1 MITLNLVKNKLA
13 VAFLENPPL
22 ADDAERINAIP
33 GKESIYGIDEDGD
46 SCIKHWLLPKSMLR
60 DLFENWHGDEIAVGE
75 SAAALCQSYYTQLA
89 NIEDLPPV
97 SSEGLEFLRKPKPWQ
112 MKYICINKGKRNLIC
127 ALNIGFG
134 KTLAVLERAK
144 LVEGRTDFKLL
155 IICPKNV
162 MTNWQSEVR
171 LTYDLPSF
179 IFWEEGKNVPKLQ
192 AVLKDQQIVISS
204 YEMVK
209 HLQKHFRPEQ
219 IIIDEIHSFKTPKAE
234 RTKQVKA
241 IRKAFPDAGVQGAS
255 GTLAHNQPTDMYEP
269 IDIVSPGLLGSRAA
283 FKAKY
288 MRASDHVYI
297 DKVLPSGL
305 VTQIK
310 IPVGFKPINIDKLH
324 EQIKPVVYTVDP
336 TEFQTFED
344 YTDYIVVAMKGEQK
358 RLYEK
363 TLTEFLD
370 AVDCGS
376 LMPGEQLSVLSRL
389 RQLAEGAF
397 HAEEAETEDSGKLD
411 FIEEMLEQK
420 DPEERVIIWSC
431 FRKGLEILHER
442 HADKGAV
449 LFTGQVSDNRK
460 KLGVYSFQGC
470 RTEEEYEHF
479 RQLKSKTKDWQ
490 YEPGKASILLGI
502 MHQSTIGFNL
512 NRSSKQYI
520 LTSDWLDSTLSQTLG
535 RIKRLDNTAP
545 YVESVFLHS
554 KDSDEHERLL
564 ATYRKGQIA
573 AQVLQ
578 GKNSDLNLLRIQEI
592 NRLRKLRER
601 L

>member
-1 MITLNLVKNKLA
+1 MAIHLELIKNQIVLSLVNA
-13 VAFLENPPL
+13 SD
-22 ADDAERINAIP
+22 DDAERVNSILS
-33 GKESIYGIDEDGD
+33 KEPIYGIDSEGD
-46 SCIKHWLLPKSMLR
+46 SCILHWLLPKANLR
-60 DLFENWHGDEIAVGE
+60 DIYENWEGDEITIGA
-75 SAAALCQSYYTQLA
+75 SACQFCQDYYAQITD
-89 NIEDLPPV
+89 IDKLPSCKAEP
-97 SSEGLEFLRKPKPWQ
+97 SFLREPKAWQ
-112 MKYICINKGKRNLIC
+112 RKYILINKSKKNLIC

-134 KTLAVLERAK
+134 KTLAVLERAR
-144 LVEGRTDFKLL
+144 LVEGNTDFKLL

-179 IFWEEGKNVPKLQ
+179 IFWEEGKKIPTLQ
-192 AVLKDQQIVISS
+192 KVLKDQQIVISS
-204 YEMVK
+204 YEMMK
-209 HLQKHFRPEQ
+209 SLQKHFRPNQ
-219 IIIDEIHSFKTPKAE
+219 IIIDEIHSFKTPKAD
-234 RTKQVKA
+234 RTKQLRA
-241 IRKAFPDAGVQGAS
+241 IRKAFPDAGCQGAS

-288 MRASDHVYI
+288 MKATDNIYI
-297 DKVLPSGL
+297 DKILPSGL
-305 VTQIK
+305 VTSYKMPI
-310 IPVGFKPINIDKLH
+310 GFKPINIDQLH

-344 YTDYIVVAMKGEQK
+344 FTDYIVVDMVGEQRK
-358 RLYEK
+358 LYEK
-363 TLTEFLD
+363 TLNEFLD
-370 AVDCGS
+370 AVDSGS
-376 LMPGEQLSVLSRL
+376 LMPGDQLSVLSRL

-420 DPEERVIIWSC
+420 DPNEKVIIWSC
-431 FRKGLEILHER
+431 FRKGLELLHAR
-442 HADKGAV
+442 HKDNGAV
-449 LFTGQVSDNRK
+449 LFTGQVSDARK

-470 RTEEEYEHF
+470 RTDEEYEHF
-479 RQLKSKTKDWQ
+479 RQLKSKVKDWP
-490 YEPGKASILLGI
+490 YEPGSAVLLLGI

-520 LTSDWLDSTLSQTLG
+520 LTSDWLDSTLNQTLG
-535 RIKRLDNTAP
+535 RIKRLDNTTP
-545 YVESVFLHS
+545 YVESIFLHS
-554 KDSDEHERLL
+554 KDTDESERLL
-564 ATYRKGQIA
+564 ATYKKGQVA

-592 NRLRKLRER
+592 SRLRKLRER

>member
-1 MITLNLVKNKLA
+1 MIALELINNKLA
-13 VAFLENPPL
+13 VYFLNPT

-33 GKESIYGIDEDGD
+33 GKEPVYGIDEEGD
-46 SCIKHWLLPKSMLR
+46 ACILHWLLPKSMLR
-60 DLFENWHGDEIAVGE
+60 DLYENWESDEIVVAA
-75 SAAALCQSYYTQLA
+75 SAAQLCQSYYLQLA
-89 NIEDLPPV
+89 NIEDLPPA
-97 SSEGLEFLRKPKPWQ
+97 SSYGVEFLRQPKPWQ
-112 MKYICINKGKRNLIC
+112 LNYIFINKGKRDLIC

-144 LVEGRTDFKLL
+144 VVEGNLDFKLL

-171 LTYDLPSF
+171 LTYNLPSF

-204 YEMVK
+204 YEMMK
-209 HLQKHFRPEQ
+209 HLQKHFRPSQ
-219 IIIDEIHSFKTPKAE
+219 IIIDEIHNFKTPKAE
-234 RTKQVKA
+234 RTKQLKA
-241 IRKAFPDAGVQGAS
+241 VRKAFPAAGVQGAS

-288 MRASDHVYI
+288 MKATDHVYI
-297 DKVLPSGL
+297 DKILPSGL

-324 EQIKPVVYTVDP
+324 EQIKPIVYTVDP
-336 TEFQTFED
+336 TQFQNFED
-344 YTDYIVVAMKGEQK
+344 FKDYIVVDMVGEQRK
-358 RLYEK
+358 LYEK
-363 TLTEFLD
+363 TLNEFLD

-376 LMPGEQLSVLSRL
+376 LMPGDQLAVLSRL

-411 FIEEMLEQK
+411 FIEEMLKGK

-431 FRKGLEILHER
+431 FRKGLELLYER
-442 HADKGAV
+442 HKDNGAV

-460 KLGVYSFQGC
+460 KLGIYSFQGC

-479 RQLKSKTKDWQ
+479 RQLRSKAKDWQ
-490 YEPGKASILLGI
+490 YEPGKATILLGI

-520 LTSDWLDSTLSQTLG
+520 LTADWLDSTLNQTLG
-535 RIKRLDNTAP
+535 RIKRLDNTTP
-545 YVESVFLHS
+545 YVESIFLHS

-564 ATYRKGQIA
+564 ATYRKGQVA

-578 GKNSDLNLLRIQEI
+578 GKNSDLNLARIQEI
-592 NRLRKLRER
+592 NRLRQLRER